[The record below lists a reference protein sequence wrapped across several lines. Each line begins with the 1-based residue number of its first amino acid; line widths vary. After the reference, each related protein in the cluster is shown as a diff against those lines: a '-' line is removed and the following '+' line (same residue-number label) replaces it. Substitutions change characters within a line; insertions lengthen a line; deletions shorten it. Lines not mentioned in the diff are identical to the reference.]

1 MNSLVNSMRKEIKFK
16 VFFKDLGKLYSWIH
30 NSSFKKSY
38 PSRSVNSLYYDTPNL
53 DFAASNISGETR
65 RFKIR
70 ARWYTK
76 PQDDFFKSFC
86 AKNQN
91 FKFELKR
98 KRNILSDKKILSEV
112 NFSSEDSIN
121 SRRIQLRKKIR
132 NYIVQDNNLSKLI
145 IDDVIFVRYNREY
158 FEHFLSKNLRLTI
171 DKNLICSKTQSFLN
185 LNKSE
190 ISLNFVIVELKFN
203 EKDSFNFNK
212 IIQNIPFR
220 QIRSSKYLYALA
232 KYNKFSY

>member
-1 MNSLVNSMRKEIKFK
+1 MRKEIKFK
-16 VFFKDLGKLYSWIH
+16 VFFKDIGKLYSWIY

-53 DFAASNISGETR
+53 DFAECNISGETKR
-65 RFKIR
+65 IKIR

-76 PQDDFFKSFC
+76 FEDDFFKSFY

-91 FKFELKR
+91 FRFEIKR
-98 KRNILSDKKILSEV
+98 KRNILSDKKILSEAK
-112 NFSSEDSIN
+112 FDTEDSIFK
-121 SRRIQLRKKIR
+121 RRLQLRKRIR
-132 NYIVQDNNLSKLI
+132 SHILKDNNLSKFI
-145 IDDVIFVRYNREY
+145 IDDVVFVRYEREY
-158 FEHFLSKNLRLTI
+158 FEHFFSENLRLTI

-185 LNKSE
+185 FNKSD

-203 EKDSFNFNK
+203 EENLKNYNK
-212 IIQNIPFR
+212 IIENIPFR

-232 KYNKFSY
+232 KYKNFSY